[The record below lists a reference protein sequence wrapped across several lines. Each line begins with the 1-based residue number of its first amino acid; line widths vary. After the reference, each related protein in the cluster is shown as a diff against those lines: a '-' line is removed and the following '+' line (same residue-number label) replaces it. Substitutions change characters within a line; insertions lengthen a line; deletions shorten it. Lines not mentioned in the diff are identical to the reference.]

1 VVPGLTPSDRRR
13 RVLRAARRLADLKLE
28 RKETSGQRTG
38 KTARDATT
46 TTRRLEKGPTM
57 TKTVIEV
64 DGLWK
69 NFRMYHERNRYI
81 KAALLRG
88 RRAKYEEFWALKD
101 VTFEVAHG
109 ATLGII
115 GSNGSGKTTMLK
127 CLTGIY
133 TPEKGAIKIDGKLAA
148 LLELGAGFHPELTGA
163 ENIFL
168 NGSILG
174 MSKRDVQNKFESIV
188 EFAGLEKFIDTPV
201 KNFSSGMVVRLG
213 FSIASHVE
221 PEILLIDEILSVG
234 DQDFQRKSSE
244 KIEEFRREG
253 RTIVVVSHSL
263 GLVQQLC
270 KEVIWLDKGQI
281 RQSGPA
287 AEVIAAY
294 TGGSYQ
300 PQTERD
306 ESSRNRWGTGDARIN
321 SIELLNHDGTIAQVI
336 DSNAGAQIRFQISAH
351 TRIESPILRV
361 QITRL
366 NGDVV
371 WATSTQRG
379 TNTMRVLD
387 GPATATLNI
396 ESTKLLE
403 GTYFVS
409 AAITDSTGTTEFDHC
424 ENWLRFNVQKTNVFD
439 EGIVAINSTW
449 SLERH
454 HR

>member
-1 VVPGLTPSDRRR
+1 
-13 RVLRAARRLADLKLE
+13 
-28 RKETSGQRTG
+28 
-38 KTARDATT
+38 
-46 TTRRLEKGPTM
+46 M
-57 TKTVIEV
+57 TNSAISVSS
-64 DGLWK
+64 LSK
-69 NFRMYHERNRYI
+69 NFRLYHERNRYI

-101 VTFEVAHG
+101 VSFEVAHG

-133 TPEKGAIKIDGKLAA
+133 TPEKGTIKVDGKLAA

-174 MSKRDVQNKFESIV
+174 MSKRDVQNKFASIV
-188 EFAGLEKFIDTPV
+188 EFAGLEKFINTPV

-300 PQTERD
+300 PQTDRD

-336 DSNAGAQIRFQISAH
+336 ESNAGAQIRFQISAH

-424 ENWLRFNVQKTNVFD
+424 ENWLRFNVHKTNVFD

>member
-1 VVPGLTPSDRRR
+1 
-13 RVLRAARRLADLKLE
+13 
-28 RKETSGQRTG
+28 
-38 KTARDATT
+38 
-46 TTRRLEKGPTM
+46 M
-57 TKTVIEV
+57 TNSAISVSS
-64 DGLWK
+64 LSK
-69 NFRMYHERNRYI
+69 NFRLYHERNRYI

-101 VTFEVAHG
+101 VSFEVAHG
-109 ATLGII
+109 ATVGII

-133 TPEKGAIKIDGKLAA
+133 TPEKGSIKVDGKLAA

-174 MSKRDVQNKFESIV
+174 MSKRDVQNKFASIV

-321 SIELLNHDGTIAQVI
+321 TIELLNHDGTTAQVI
-336 DSNAGAQIRFQISAH
+336 ESNAGAQIRFQISAH

-387 GPATATLNI
+387 GPATAILNI

-409 AAITDSTGTTEFDHC
+409 AAITDSTGNTEFDHC
-424 ENWLRFNVQKTNVFD
+424 ENWLRFNVHKANVFD

>member
-1 VVPGLTPSDRRR
+1 
-13 RVLRAARRLADLKLE
+13 
-28 RKETSGQRTG
+28 
-38 KTARDATT
+38 
-46 TTRRLEKGPTM
+46 M
-57 TKTVIEV
+57 TNSAISVSS
-64 DGLWK
+64 LSK
-69 NFRMYHERNRYI
+69 NFRLYHERNRYI

-101 VTFEVAHG
+101 VSFEVAHG

-133 TPEKGAIKIDGKLAA
+133 TPEKGAIKVDGKLAA

-174 MSKRDVQNKFESIV
+174 MSKRDVQNKFASIV

-336 DSNAGAQIRFQISAH
+336 ESNAGAQIKFQISAH

-387 GPATATLNI
+387 GAATATLNI

-409 AAITDSTGTTEFDHC
+409 AAITDSTATTEFDHC
-424 ENWLRFNVQKTNVFD
+424 ENWLRFNVHKTNVFD

>member
-1 VVPGLTPSDRRR
+1 MVNSAISV
-13 RVLRAARRLADLKLE
+13 
-28 RKETSGQRTG
+28 TS
-38 KTARDATT
+38 
-46 TTRRLEKGPTM
+46 LS
-57 TKTVIEV
+57 
-64 DGLWK
+64 K
-69 NFRMYHERNRYI
+69 NFRLYHERNRYI

-101 VTFEVAHG
+101 VSFEVPHG

-133 TPEKGAIKIDGKLAA
+133 APERGSIKVDGKLAA
-148 LLELGAGFHPELTGA
+148 LLELGAGFHPELTGS

-168 NGSILG
+168 NGAILG
-174 MSKRDVQNKFESIV
+174 MSKQDIQSKFASIV

-281 RQSGPA
+281 KQSGLA

-294 TGGSYQ
+294 TGGSYAK
-300 PQTERD
+300 QTDID
-306 ESSRNRWGTGDARIN
+306 ESQRNRWGTGDARIN
-321 SIELLNHDGTIAQVI
+321 SIELLNQDGLPVEVI
-336 DSNAGAQIRFQISAH
+336 ESSAALQMRFQISAH
-351 TRIESPILRV
+351 IRLESPILRV

-366 NGDVV
+366 NGDVI

-379 TNTMRVLD
+379 ADTLRILD
-387 GPATATLNI
+387 GAATATLNI
-396 ESTKLLE
+396 DSIHLLE
-403 GTYFVS
+403 GAYYVS
-409 AAITDSTGTTEFDHC
+409 ASITDSTGTTEFDHC
-424 ENWLRFNVQKTNVFD
+424 ENWVRLNVHKTNVFD
-439 EGIVAINSTW
+439 EGIVAINSHW

>member
-1 VVPGLTPSDRRR
+1 
-13 RVLRAARRLADLKLE
+13 
-28 RKETSGQRTG
+28 
-38 KTARDATT
+38 
-46 TTRRLEKGPTM
+46 M
-57 TKTVIEV
+57 TNSAISVSS
-64 DGLWK
+64 LSK
-69 NFRMYHERNRYI
+69 NFRLYHERNRYI

-101 VTFEVAHG
+101 VSFEVAHG

-133 TPEKGAIKIDGKLAA
+133 TPEKGMIKVDGKLAA

-174 MSKRDVQNKFESIV
+174 MSKRDVQNKFASIV
-188 EFAGLEKFIDTPV
+188 EFAGLEKFINTPV

-300 PQTERD
+300 PQTDRD

-336 DSNAGAQIRFQISAH
+336 ESNAGAQIRFQISAH

-409 AAITDSTGTTEFDHC
+409 ASITDSTGTTEFDHC
-424 ENWLRFNVQKTNVFD
+424 ENWLRFNVHKTNVFD

>member
-1 VVPGLTPSDRRR
+1 MT
-13 RVLRAARRLADLKLE
+13 
-28 RKETSGQRTG
+28 TS
-38 KTARDATT
+38 AISVSS
-46 TTRRLEKGPTM
+46 LS
-57 TKTVIEV
+57 
-64 DGLWK
+64 K
-69 NFRMYHERNRYI
+69 NFRLYHERNRYI

-101 VTFEVAHG
+101 VSFEVAHG

-133 TPEKGAIKIDGKLAA
+133 TPEKGSIKIDGKLAA

-174 MSKRDVQNKFESIV
+174 MSKRDVQNKFASIV

-321 SIELLNHDGTIAQVI
+321 SIELLNQGGTNAQVI
-336 DSNAGAQIRFQISAH
+336 ESNAGAQIRFQISAH

-403 GTYFVS
+403 GTYYVS

-424 ENWLRFNVQKTNVFD
+424 ENW
-439 EGIVAINSTW
+439 
-449 SLERH
+449 
-454 HR
+454 

>member
-1 VVPGLTPSDRRR
+1 
-13 RVLRAARRLADLKLE
+13 
-28 RKETSGQRTG
+28 
-38 KTARDATT
+38 
-46 TTRRLEKGPTM
+46 M
-57 TKTVIEV
+57 TNSAISVSS
-64 DGLWK
+64 LSK
-69 NFRMYHERNRYI
+69 NFRLYHERNRYI

-101 VTFEVAHG
+101 VSFEVAHG

-133 TPEKGAIKIDGKLAA
+133 TPEKGAIKVDGKLAA

-174 MSKRDVQNKFESIV
+174 MSKRDVQNKFASIV

-321 SIELLNHDGTIAQVI
+321 SIELLNHDGTVAQVI
-336 DSNAGAQIRFQISAH
+336 ESNAGAQIRFQISAH
-351 TRIESPILRV
+351 TRIESPILRL

-387 GPATATLNI
+387 GAATATLNI

-409 AAITDSTGTTEFDHC
+409 AAITDSTATTEFDHC
-424 ENWLRFNVQKTNVFD
+424 ENWLRFNVHKTNVFD

>member
-1 VVPGLTPSDRRR
+1 M
-13 RVLRAARRLADLKLE
+13 
-28 RKETSGQRTG
+28 
-38 KTARDATT
+38 TANAISVSS
-46 TTRRLEKGPTM
+46 LS
-57 TKTVIEV
+57 
-64 DGLWK
+64 K
-69 NFRMYHERNRYI
+69 NFRLYHERNRYI

-101 VTFEVAHG
+101 VSFEVAHG

-133 TPEKGAIKIDGKLAA
+133 TPEKGTIKIGGKLAA

-168 NGSILG
+168 NSAILG
-174 MSKRDVQNKFESIV
+174 MSKRDVQSKFASIV

-213 FSIASHVE
+213 FSIAAHVE

-270 KEVIWLDKGQI
+270 KQVIWLDKGQI
-281 RQSGPA
+281 KQLGPA

-294 TGGSYQ
+294 TGGSYAQ
-300 PQTERD
+300 HTERD

-321 SIELLNHDGTIAQVI
+321 SIELLNLDGMTAEVI
-336 DSNAGAQIRFQISAH
+336 ESNASAQIRFQISAH

-366 NGDVV
+366 NGDVM

-387 GPATATLNI
+387 GAATATLNI

-409 AAITDSTGTTEFDHC
+409 ASITDSTGATEFDHC
-424 ENWLRFNVQKTNVFD
+424 ENWLRFNVYKTNIFD
-439 EGIVAINSTW
+439 EGIVAINSSW
-449 SLERH
+449 NLERH

>member
-1 VVPGLTPSDRRR
+1 
-13 RVLRAARRLADLKLE
+13 
-28 RKETSGQRTG
+28 
-38 KTARDATT
+38 
-46 TTRRLEKGPTM
+46 M
-57 TKTVIEV
+57 TNNAISVSS
-64 DGLWK
+64 LSK
-69 NFRMYHERNRYI
+69 NFRLYHERNRYI

-88 RRAKYEEFWALKD
+88 RRAKYEEFWALKE
-101 VTFEVAHG
+101 VSFEVAHG

-133 TPEKGAIKIDGKLAA
+133 TPEKGAIKVDGKLAA

-174 MSKRDVQNKFESIV
+174 MSKRDVQNKFASIV

-336 DSNAGAQIRFQISAH
+336 ESNAGAQIRFQISAH

-387 GPATATLNI
+387 GAATATLNI

-409 AAITDSTGTTEFDHC
+409 AAITDSTATTEFDHC
-424 ENWLRFNVQKTNVFD
+424 ENWLRFNVHKTNVFD

>member
-1 VVPGLTPSDRRR
+1 MT
-13 RVLRAARRLADLKLE
+13 
-28 RKETSGQRTG
+28 TS
-38 KTARDATT
+38 AISVSS
-46 TTRRLEKGPTM
+46 LS
-57 TKTVIEV
+57 
-64 DGLWK
+64 K
-69 NFRMYHERNRYI
+69 NFRLYHERNRYI

-101 VTFEVAHG
+101 VSFEVAHG

-133 TPEKGAIKIDGKLAA
+133 TPEKGSIKIDGKLAA

-174 MSKRDVQNKFESIV
+174 MSKRDVQTKFASIV

-321 SIELLNHDGTIAQVI
+321 SIELLNQGGTNAQVI
-336 DSNAGAQIRFQISAH
+336 ESNAGAQIRFQISAH

-403 GTYFVS
+403 GTYYVS

-424 ENWLRFNVQKTNVFD
+424 ENWLRFNVHKTNVFD

>member
-1 VVPGLTPSDRRR
+1 MT
-13 RVLRAARRLADLKLE
+13 
-28 RKETSGQRTG
+28 TS
-38 KTARDATT
+38 AISVSS
-46 TTRRLEKGPTM
+46 LS
-57 TKTVIEV
+57 
-64 DGLWK
+64 K
-69 NFRMYHERNRYI
+69 NFRLYHERNRYI

-101 VTFEVAHG
+101 VSFDVAHG

-174 MSKRDVQNKFESIV
+174 MSKRDVQNKFASIV

-321 SIELLNHDGTIAQVI
+321 SIELLNHDRTVAQVI
-336 DSNAGAQIRFQISAH
+336 ESNAGAQIRFQISAH

-387 GPATATLNI
+387 GAATATLNI

-409 AAITDSTGTTEFDHC
+409 AAITDSTATTEFDHC
-424 ENWLRFNVQKTNVFD
+424 ENWLRFNVHKTNVFD

>member
-1 VVPGLTPSDRRR
+1 M
-13 RVLRAARRLADLKLE
+13 
-28 RKETSGQRTG
+28 TSS
-38 KTARDATT
+38 AISVSS
-46 TTRRLEKGPTM
+46 LS
-57 TKTVIEV
+57 
-64 DGLWK
+64 K
-69 NFRMYHERNRYI
+69 NFRLYHERNRYI

-174 MSKRDVQNKFESIV
+174 MSKRDVQNKFASIV

-281 RQSGPA
+281 RQYGPA

-424 ENWLRFNVQKTNVFD
+424 ENWLRFSVHKTNVFD

>member
-1 VVPGLTPSDRRR
+1 
-13 RVLRAARRLADLKLE
+13 
-28 RKETSGQRTG
+28 
-38 KTARDATT
+38 
-46 TTRRLEKGPTM
+46 M
-57 TKTVIEV
+57 TNSAISVSS
-64 DGLWK
+64 LSK
-69 NFRMYHERNRYI
+69 NFRLYHERNRYI

-101 VTFEVAHG
+101 VSFEVAHG

-133 TPEKGAIKIDGKLAA
+133 TPEKGAIKVDGKLAA

-174 MSKRDVQNKFESIV
+174 MSKRDVQNKFASIV

-287 AEVIAAY
+287 AEVIAGY

-336 DSNAGAQIRFQISAH
+336 ESNAGAQIRFQISAH

-387 GPATATLNI
+387 GAATATLNI

-409 AAITDSTGTTEFDHC
+409 AAITDSTATTEFDHC
-424 ENWLRFNVQKTNVFD
+424 ENWLRFNVHKTNVFD

>member
-1 VVPGLTPSDRRR
+1 MLNSAISVSFLS
-13 RVLRAARRLADLKLE
+13 
-28 RKETSGQRTG
+28 
-38 KTARDATT
+38 
-46 TTRRLEKGPTM
+46 
-57 TKTVIEV
+57 
-64 DGLWK
+64 K
-69 NFRMYHERNRYI
+69 NFRLYHERNRYI

-101 VTFEVAHG
+101 VSFEVAHG

-133 TPEKGAIKIDGKLAA
+133 TPEKGTIKVDGKLAA
-148 LLELGAGFHPELTGA
+148 LLELGAGFHPELTGS

-174 MSKRDVQNKFESIV
+174 MSKRDVQNKFASIV

-234 DQDFQRKSSE
+234 DQEFQRKSSE

-270 KEVIWLDKGQI
+270 KEVIWLDKGKI

-321 SIELLNHDGTIAQVI
+321 SIELLKPDGSSAQI
-336 DSNAGAQIRFQISAH
+336 LESDAAAQIRFQISAH

-387 GPATATLNI
+387 GAATATLNI

-409 AAITDSTGTTEFDHC
+409 AAITDSTGSTEFDHC
-424 ENWLRFNVQKTNVFD
+424 ENWLTFNVHKTNMFD
-439 EGIVAINSTW
+439 EGIVSIISNW
-449 SLERH
+449 HLERH

>member
-1 VVPGLTPSDRRR
+1 MT
-13 RVLRAARRLADLKLE
+13 
-28 RKETSGQRTG
+28 TS
-38 KTARDATT
+38 AISVSS
-46 TTRRLEKGPTM
+46 LS
-57 TKTVIEV
+57 
-64 DGLWK
+64 K
-69 NFRMYHERNRYI
+69 NFRLYHERNRYI

-101 VTFEVAHG
+101 VSFDVANG

-174 MSKRDVQNKFESIV
+174 MSKRDVQNKFASIV

-321 SIELLNHDGTIAQVI
+321 SIELLNHDGTVAQVI
-336 DSNAGAQIRFQISAH
+336 ESNAGAQIRFQISAH

-366 NGDVV
+366 NGDIV

-379 TNTMRVLD
+379 TNTMRILD

-409 AAITDSTGTTEFDHC
+409 AAITDSTGTIEFDHC
-424 ENWLRFNVQKTNVFD
+424 ENWLRFNVHKTNVFD

>member
-1 VVPGLTPSDRRR
+1 
-13 RVLRAARRLADLKLE
+13 
-28 RKETSGQRTG
+28 
-38 KTARDATT
+38 
-46 TTRRLEKGPTM
+46 M
-57 TKTVIEV
+57 TNSAISVSS
-64 DGLWK
+64 LSK
-69 NFRMYHERNRYI
+69 NFRLYHERNRYI

-101 VTFEVAHG
+101 VSFEVAHG

-133 TPEKGAIKIDGKLAA
+133 TPEKGAIKVDGKLAA

-174 MSKRDVQNKFESIV
+174 MSKRDVQNKFASIV

-321 SIELLNHDGTIAQVI
+321 SIELLNHDGTIAQVVE
-336 DSNAGAQIRFQISAH
+336 SNAGAQIRFQISAH

-379 TNTMRVLD
+379 TNTMRVLE
-387 GPATATLNI
+387 GAATATLNI

-409 AAITDSTGTTEFDHC
+409 AAITDSTATTEFDHC
-424 ENWLRFNVQKTNVFD
+424 ENWLRFNVHKTNVFD

>member
-1 VVPGLTPSDRRR
+1 M
-13 RVLRAARRLADLKLE
+13 
-28 RKETSGQRTG
+28 
-38 KTARDATT
+38 TT
-46 TTRRLEKGPTM
+46 NAISVNSLS
-57 TKTVIEV
+57 
-64 DGLWK
+64 K
-69 NFRMYHERNRYI
+69 NFRLYHERNRYI

-88 RRAKYEEFWALKD
+88 RRAKYEEFWALSD
-101 VTFEVAHG
+101 VSFDVAHG

-133 TPEKGAIKIDGKLAA
+133 TPERGAIKIDGTLAA

-168 NGSILG
+168 NGAILG
-174 MSKRDVQNKFESIV
+174 MSKRDVQRKFQSIV

-234 DQDFQRKSSE
+234 DQDFQRKCSE

-281 RQSGPA
+281 KQSGSA
-287 AEVIAAY
+287 TEVIAAY
-294 TGGSYQ
+294 TGGSYTAR
-300 PQTERD
+300 TEKD
-306 ESSRNRWGTGDARIN
+306 ETSRTRWGTGDARIN
-321 SIELLNHDGTIAQVI
+321 SIELLRPDGVMTQVLE
-336 DSNAGAQIRFQISAH
+336 SCAPAQIRLQISAH

-361 QITRL
+361 QITKL
-366 NGDVV
+366 NGDVI

-379 TNTMRVLD
+379 TTTMRVLE
-387 GPATATLNI
+387 GATTATLSI
-396 ESTKLLE
+396 ESTQLLE
-403 GTYFVS
+403 GTYYIS

-424 ENWLRFNVQKTNVFD
+424 ENWLRFDVLKKNMFD
-439 EGIVAINSTW
+439 DGIVAINSSW
-449 SLERH
+449 NLERH